1 MQHEQHQKNICNLV
15 HQKRL
20 NTKELLLKNLSL
32 SLTLP
37 LETTLLKTY
46 SSKVRAHNLTI
57 SAFLENMSFT
67 IPSLQRKNVYHPRKT
82 SSPKRIRMTY
92 LLSYFLSRGHL
103 SLFHLS
109 GVPLQAG
116 AIETLYTL
124 FQPMKSQYLIS
135 INHRPVKNG

>member
-1 MQHEQHQKNICNLV
+1 MSNTKKIVCILV

-20 NTKELLLKNLSL
+20 NTKELLLSNLSL

-82 SSPKRIRMTY
+82 SFRKE
-92 LLSYFLSRGHL
+92 
-103 SLFHLS
+103 
-109 GVPLQAG
+109 V
-116 AIETLYTL
+116 E
-124 FQPMKSQYLIS
+124 
-135 INHRPVKNG
+135 